1 MTTPDHAENTGD
13 NLRWA
18 AEQQARKQQEQE
30 PQLPPEDAGFATP
43 PLEAPRGNPDEGKPE
58 LR

>member
-18 AEQQARKQQEQE
+18 AEQQAKERADDQDKLE
-30 PQLPPEDAGFATP
+30 LPPEDTGFATP
-43 PLEAPRGNPDEGKPE
+43 PLEGP
-58 LR
+58 